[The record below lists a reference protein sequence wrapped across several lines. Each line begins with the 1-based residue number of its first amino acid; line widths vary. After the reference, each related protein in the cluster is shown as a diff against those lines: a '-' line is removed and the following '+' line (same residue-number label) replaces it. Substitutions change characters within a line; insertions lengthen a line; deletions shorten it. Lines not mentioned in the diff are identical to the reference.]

1 MAKEYTPASRNRE
14 AFAAMT
20 DTPGNVPPQAVELE
34 EAVLGAL
41 MLEKDSIITV
51 QEFITPEAFYTEEHR
66 TIYRAIEELST
77 ELKPIDLY
85 TVTERLKVRKELQK
99 VGGASYLAQLTQK
112 VGSAANVEFHAKII
126 AQKYV
131 QRELIR
137 SATEIQRRSYD
148 ESTDVTELIG
158 YAEGEIFKVAEGH
171 VKRSVQVSKDIL
183 ARALMQIE
191 EASKNTSAFNGV
203 PSGFMAID
211 RVTLGWQLSDL
222 IIVAARPSRGKTAFV
237 LSMAR
242 NMAVDHERPVAFF
255 SLEMSSVQLMMRLI
269 IAETGIPGNDIKSGR
284 LTPEQWR
291 HLESATKPLGAAPL
305 YIDDTPALSV
315 FEFRSK
321 ARRLKIHNDIQIII
335 IDYLQLM
342 QSAKRTESRVQEISD
357 ITRNLKIMAKELNV
371 PVIALSQLSRAAEKT
386 AGRSDHRPQL
396 SDLRDSGSIEQ
407 DADVVLFL
415 YRAAYYNSQNGETE
429 QANENEAECIV
440 AKNRHGETSVVRL
453 GWDGAHTRFSNLDEI
468 HEQY

>member
-1 MAKEYTPASRNRE
+1 MAKDYNPSRRNRE
-14 AFAAMT
+14 AFEALAE
-20 DTPGNVPPQAVELE
+20 TPGNVPPQAVELE

-41 MLEKDSIITV
+41 MLEKDSIIAV
-51 QEFITPEAFYTEEHR
+51 QEYVTPDAFYTEEHR
-66 TIYRAIEELST
+66 TIYKAIEELSM

-85 TVTERLKVRKELQK
+85 TVTERLKGKKELKK

-137 SATEIQRRSYD
+137 SATEIQKRSYD

-222 IIVAARPSRGKTAFV
+222 IIIAARPSMGKTAFV

-242 NMAVDHERPVAFF
+242 NMAVDHEQGVAFF

-269 IAETGIPGNDIKSGR
+269 IAETGTQRQRREIGPSDARAVAPPGVGD
-284 LTPEQWR
+284 Q
-291 HLESATKPLGAAPL
+291 
-305 YIDDTPALSV
+305 
-315 FEFRSK
+315 
-321 ARRLKIHNDIQIII
+321 
-335 IDYLQLM
+335 
-342 QSAKRTESRVQEISD
+342 
-357 ITRNLKIMAKELNV
+357 
-371 PVIALSQLSRAAEKT
+371 T
-386 AGRSDHRPQL
+386 AGCGASVHRRYAGAFGLRVPLEGTPPEDTQRHQDHHHRLPAADDRQPGFEGATVSRRWPSFRVRSRP
-396 SDLRDSGSIEQ
+396 SPRSS
-407 DADVVLFL
+407 
-415 YRAAYYNSQNGETE
+415 
-429 QANENEAECIV
+429 
-440 AKNRHGETSVVRL
+440 TSRSSPC
-453 GWDGAHTRFSNLDEI
+453 RS
-468 HEQY
+468 